1 VTEHRAAE
9 MAREQARTTAEGLAA
24 EGGPPGSSQAE
35 ITAWSPYLQRLGT
48 DIRKSGGVAMRDAG
62 TGGADVKLSD
72 VMSNAGL
79 AGYAEV
85 ALVSVRARVPRIV
98 LALFRPS
105 QKAKMDAASRLP
117 STTKPHGQPEEDTR
131 S

>member
-1 VTEHRAAE
+1 
-9 MAREQARTTAEGLAA
+9 M
-24 EGGPPGSSQAE
+24 
-35 ITAWSPYLQRLGT
+35 
-48 DIRKSGGVAMRDAG
+48 
-62 TGGADVKLSD
+62 KLSD
-72 VMSNAGL
+72 VMSHAGL

-85 ALVSVRARVPRIV
+85 ALVLFVLAFLGIV

-117 STTKPHGQPEEDTR
+117 LDDDPNVQPEEDTR